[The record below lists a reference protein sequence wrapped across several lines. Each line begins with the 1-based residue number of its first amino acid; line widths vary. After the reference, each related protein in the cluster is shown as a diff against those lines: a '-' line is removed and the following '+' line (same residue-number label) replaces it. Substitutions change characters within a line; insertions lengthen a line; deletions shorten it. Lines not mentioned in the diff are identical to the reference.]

1 MLAEEKVRGNLIPIR
16 DNNRELLVAR
26 NSSSL
31 GAIADFVMNGK
42 EDEVEIRQAIDGGR
56 GRVSVDSANLT
67 QDKIIE
73 LQNYAKEK
81 GVSLTLS
88 WGK

>member
-16 DNNRELLVAR
+16 DDKTELLVAR

-56 GRVSVDSANLT
+56 SRVSVDSPNLT
-67 QDKIIE
+67 QDKIEE

-81 GVSLTLS
+81 GVSLTFS